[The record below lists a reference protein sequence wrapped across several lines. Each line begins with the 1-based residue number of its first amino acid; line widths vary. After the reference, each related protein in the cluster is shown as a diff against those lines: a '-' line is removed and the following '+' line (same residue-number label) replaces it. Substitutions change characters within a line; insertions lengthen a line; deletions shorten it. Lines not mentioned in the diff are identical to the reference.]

1 MRSTQEADMWDPG
14 VHMSVASKKGKKG
27 VNSLPRGIELG
38 SAGVEQGSVT
48 SWAALRI
55 MSEDRSNTS

>member
-1 MRSTQEADMWDPG
+1 MDPG
-14 VHMSVASKKGKKG
+14 AHISVASKKGKKG

-48 SWAALRI
+48 SWAALR
-55 MSEDRSNTS
+55 MMTERVLGGLRTGSAGVN